1 MKKILLSIILL
12 LLMTGCTATYEIKV
26 SNEKIYENLTVLESR
41 GKSKEKV
48 DELGNT
54 FETYAKKYGTK
65 NKIITSFYYLY
76 SDQGCVEN
84 CSYYNNKYIN
94 NEENIGYLLSNT
106 FSFEEY
112 KDSAIANELLPGFS
126 SEYDGRYL
134 TISGGNSW
142 NFINGY
148 NNLDKITINIE
159 TNYKITST
167 NGKKINN
174 TTYQWN
180 VYKGN
185 TDGLKGVYI
194 VIDTKEIIKEKKS
207 SLISYIIIV
216 IVLIVLIFVGIFL
229 SNKNKQENS
238 I

>member
-12 LLMTGCTATYEIKV
+12 LLMTGCTATYEIKI
-26 SNEKIYENLTVLESR
+26 SNGKISESLTVLESKDR
-41 GKSKEKV
+41 SKEKV
-48 DELGNT
+48 DEIGNT
-54 FETYAKKYGTK
+54 FEMYAKKYEVQ

-84 CSYYNNKYIN
+84 CSYYKNEYID
-94 NEENIGYLLSNT
+94 NEENIGYSLSNT

-112 KDSAIANELLPGFS
+112 KDSTLANELLPGFS

-134 TISGGNSW
+134 KISGGNSW

-159 TNYKITST
+159 TDYKVTST
-167 NGKKINN
+167 NGKRVNN
-174 TTYQWN
+174 TYQWN
-180 VYKGN
+180 VYRGN
-185 TDGLKGVYI
+185 TEGLKEMYI
-194 VIDTKEIIKEKKS
+194 VIDTKEPIKENKS
-207 SLISYIIIV
+207 SLFSYIIIV
-216 IVLIVLIFVGIFL
+216 IVLIAVILIGIFL